1 MKPGVV
7 QAAIYVPHGD
17 VPDERGFSPAIVAW
31 QHGKRLRRFTP
42 LFICAREN
50 TERPYREHKP
60 AIFRLHEGMIY
71 RRLFRKWTQL
81 DPWPLHRRAAVLA
94 RRLAPTLWHA
104 HQLEFPV
111 NSFRSR
117 FGRSIPVLVHAHV
130 TSHRFSTERGVAD
143 RYLAVSHYVRERMIE
158 TLGYPANRVEVLPNG
173 VDVNLFCPPSLQ
185 EKETLRLELGLP
197 VDARIVLF
205 AGRKQAVKGFDL
217 FLAAVR
223 ALAPV
228 HDDTYWLAV
237 GPEPAD
243 AIREPAYQQRK
254 RLARALTESGRYLD
268 YPAMRHTDLA
278 RLFRAS
284 DVLFVPSK
292 IETQGMVMI
301 EGLAAGLV
309 VVSSEV
315 GGIRESITPATG
327 FLLRSHDDLDEAVAT
342 LDGILDRLPTL
353 DPMRRAAREDAV
365 RRFAWD
371 SIVEK
376 LEQIYTQVLEE
387 NRA

>member
-1 MKPGVV
+1 MKPTGL

-42 LFICAREN
+42 TFICAREN
-50 TERPYREHKP
+50 TERPYKEHQP
-60 AIFRLHEGMIY
+60 AIFRLHESHLY
-71 RRLFRKWTQL
+71 RRLFRKWTRL
-81 DPWPLHRRAAVLA
+81 DPWPLHQRAAALA
-94 RRLAPTLWHA
+94 RRLDPDLWHA

-111 NSFRSR
+111 SGFRSS
-117 FGRSIPVLVHAHV
+117 FGRTIPIVVHAHV
-130 TSHRFSTERGVAD
+130 TSHRFSAERGVAD
-143 RYLAVSHYVRERMIE
+143 RYLAVSHYVRERMIG
-158 TLGYPANRVEVLPNG
+158 TLGYPAERVEVLPNG
-173 VDVNLFCPPSLQ
+173 VDVNLFRPSSPQ
-185 EKETLRLELGLP
+185 EKAALRLELGLP
-197 VDARIVLF
+197 GDARIVLF
-205 AGRKQAVKGFDL
+205 AGRKQTVKGFDL
-217 FLAAVR
+217 FLAAARV
-223 ALAPV
+223 LAPT

-243 AIREPAYQQRK
+243 AVREPTYSQRK
-254 RLARALTESGRYLD
+254 CLSHALVESGRYLD
-268 YPAMRHTDLA
+268 YPAMRQTDLA

-309 VVSSEV
+309 VVSSDV
-315 GGIRESITPATG
+315 GGVRESITPATG
-327 FLLRSHDDLDEAVAT
+327 FLLRSPEDLDEAVAILSGV
-342 LDGILDRLPTL
+342 LDHLPTL
-353 DPMRRAAREDAV
+353 EPISRAARADAV
-365 RRFAWD
+365 QRFAWD

-387 NRA
+387 NSP